1 MFPEKKKFLLV
12 NVAKMTSKNIP
23 WQVKCDPIN
32 RRIWSK
38 IYKKDKNVLIF
49 VCGETGSCKSGSA
62 LRKCIELDRDKH
74 NKCRFYFSA
83 DPFDPGN
90 RVVTSAQAFVKLI
103 SSGLPKGSCII
114 WDEIGVDADN
124 REYFTLKNRLVKKVF
139 QTFRYLNLI
148 VFMTVPD
155 FHSVDIGVR
164 KLIHAYIEM
173 GGKIGDGEQ
182 AISKWQ
188 WTSTNPKSGDV
199 YFKYPQYVDSEGM
212 KKKIKSYEIPRPPKN
227 VEKIYKELKD
237 NVNKNW
243 YENYNKQ
250 LAFMQHFL
258 KEGAAQKNVGE
269 LEKEVMAN
277 QEDYFDTDNFAFL
290 DFEIESKLGI
300 SAAKATKVANRLN
313 KKLKANRLKL
323 EPFLEKHRPKAKKTQ
338 IIGQKGFRNLRKR

>member
-1 MFPEKKKFLLV
+1 MANKK
-12 NVAKMTSKNIP
+12 MP

-32 RRIWSK
+32 RRVWNK
-38 IYKKDKNVLIF
+38 IYKKDKNVLVF

-62 LRKCIELDRDKH
+62 LRKSIELDRDIH
-74 NKCRFYFSA
+74 NKCRFYLST
-83 DPFDPGN
+83 DPFDPKN
-90 RVVTSAQAFVKLI
+90 RVVTSAKAFVKLI
-103 SSGLPKGSCII
+103 SSNLPKGSCVI

-124 REYFTLKNRLVKKVF
+124 REYFTLKNRLIKKVF

-173 GGKIGDGEQ
+173 KGKVRDGEQ
-182 AISKWQ
+182 AASKWQ
-188 WTSTNPKSGDV
+188 WTSTNPKDGKV
-199 YFKYPQYVDSEGM
+199 YFKYPQYVDGDGM
-212 KKKIKSYEIPRPPKN
+212 KKKIKSYEIPRPPKD
-227 VEKIYKELKD
+227 VEKIYKKLKD

-250 LAFMQHFL
+250 LAYMQNFL

-277 QEDYFDTDNFAFL
+277 QEDYFDTEDFAFL

-300 SAAKATKVANRLN
+300 SAAKATKVAIRLN
-313 KKLKANRLKL
+313 KKLKAGRLKL
-323 EPFLEKHRPKAKKTQ
+323 EPYLEKFRPKPKNTQ
-338 IIGQKGFRNLRKR
+338 ILGQKGFKDLRNIKILQTP

>member
-1 MFPEKKKFLLV
+1 MTNKK
-12 NVAKMTSKNIP
+12 MP

-32 RRIWSK
+32 RRVWNK

-62 LRKCIELDRDKH
+62 LRKCIELDRDIH
-74 NKCRFYFSA
+74 NNCRFYFSA
-83 DPFDPGN
+83 DPFDPKN
-90 RVVTSAQAFVKLI
+90 RIVTSAQAFVKLI

-173 GGKIGDGEQ
+173 GGKIRDGEQ

-199 YFKYPQYVDSEGM
+199 YFKYPQFVDSEGM
-212 KKKIKSYEIPRPPKN
+212 KKKIKSYEIPRPSRK
-227 VEKIYKELKD
+227 VEKVYKELKD

-250 LAFMQHFL
+250 LAFMQTFL
-258 KEGAAQKNVGE
+258 KEGAAQKNIGE
-269 LEKEVMAN
+269 LEKEVIAN
-277 QEDYFDTDNFAFL
+277 QEDYFDTDDFAFL

-300 SAAKATKVANRLN
+300 SATKATKIARRLN
-313 KKLKANRLKL
+313 KKLDAKRLKL
-323 EPFLEKHRPKAKKTQ
+323 EPYLEKYRPLAKKAQ
-338 IIGQKGFRNLRKR
+338 IIVPNGFRKIKKQQSP

>member
-1 MFPEKKKFLLV
+1 MSKK
-12 NVAKMTSKNIP
+12 MP
-23 WQVKCDPIN
+23 WQIKCDPIN
-32 RRIWSK
+32 RRVWNK
-38 IYKKDKNVLIF
+38 IYNKDKNVLIF

-62 LRKCIELDRDKH
+62 LRKCIELDRDIH

-83 DPFDPGN
+83 DPFDPKN
-90 RVVTSAQAFVKLI
+90 RIVTSAQAFVKLI

-173 GGKIGDGEQ
+173 GGKIGNGEQ
-182 AISKWQ
+182 AICKWQ
-188 WTSTNPKSGDV
+188 WTSTNPKSGDI
-199 YFKYPQYVDSEGM
+199 YFKYPQFVDNDGM
-212 KKKIKSYEIPRPPKN
+212 KKKIKSYEIPRPSR
-227 VEKIYKELKD
+227 KIEAVYKELKD

-250 LAFMQHFL
+250 LAFMQTFL
-258 KEGAAQKNVGE
+258 KEGAAQKNIGE
-269 LEKEVMAN
+269 LEKEVIVN
-277 QEDYFDTDNFAFL
+277 QEDYFDKDDFLFL

-300 SAAKATKVANRLN
+300 SATKATKIANRLN
-313 KKLKANRLKL
+313 KKLKANRLRL
-323 EPFLEKHRPKAKKTQ
+323 NPFLEKFRPLDKKQ
-338 IIGQKGFRNLRKR
+338 KIVKEKGFRKIKIHQST

>member
-1 MFPEKKKFLLV
+1 MTNKK
-12 NVAKMTSKNIP
+12 MP
-23 WQVKCDPIN
+23 PQVKRDPIN
-32 RRIWSK
+32 RRIWNK
-38 IYKKDKNVLIF
+38 IYKKDKNVLVF
-49 VCGETGSCKSGSA
+49 VCGGTGDCKSGSA
-62 LRKCIELDRDKH
+62 LTKSIELDRDTN
-74 NKCRFYFSA
+74 NKCRFYFSS
-83 DPFDPGN
+83 DPHDPKN
-90 RVVTSAQAFVKLI
+90 RIVTSAQAFVKLV

-164 KLIHAYIEM
+164 KLIHAYVEM
-173 GGKIGDGEQ
+173 GGKIGNGNQ

-188 WTSTNPKSGDV
+188 WTSTNPKDGKV

-212 KKKIKSYEIPRPPKN
+212 KKKIKSYIIPRPPRDR
-227 VEKIYKELKD
+227 EKVYKKLKD
-237 NVNKNW
+237 AVNKNW

-250 LAFMQHFL
+250 LSFMQNFL

-277 QEDYFDTDNFAFL
+277 QEDYFDTDDFAFL
-290 DFEIESKLGI
+290 DFEIESKLGV

-313 KKLKANRLKL
+313 KRLKAGHLKL
-323 EPFLEKHRPKAKKTQ
+323 EPELEEHRPKAKKTQ
-338 IIGQKGFRNLRKR
+338 LLGQNGFRKIKKHQNP